1 LNICKGNQYKFSTYN
16 IELNISKLK
25 AVLLLKIFKMDEII
39 KYFPNLSDNQIEQF
53 QKLDFLYHDWNE
65 KINVISRKDIDSL
78 YTKHILHSL
87 AIAKVNKFE
96 PGTYVLDVGTGGG
109 FPGIPLAILFPE
121 TRFYLIDV
129 IAKKIKVVKAVAEA
143 LELKNVKAEQIRAEN
158 VKGDF
163 DFIVS
168 RAVTNMPDFVSW
180 IKTKI
185 KKQNKH
191 ELKNGIL
198 YLKGGDLTEELKDF
212 PKATEYNISDFFED
226 EFFETK
232 KVVHLPLK
240 FVV

>member
-1 LNICKGNQYKFSTYN
+1 
-16 IELNISKLK
+16 
-25 AVLLLKIFKMDEII
+25 MDEIL
-39 KYFPNLSDNQIEQF
+39 KYFPNLSDLQKEQF
-53 QKLDFLYHDWNE
+53 EKLDFLYHEWNE

-87 AIAKVNKFE
+87 GIAKIMKFE

-129 IAKKIKVVKAVAEA
+129 IAKKIKVVQAVAEG
-143 LELKNVKAEQIRAEN
+143 LELKNVKAEQMRAEN

-180 IKTKI
+180 VKTKI

-212 PKATEYNISDFFED
+212 PKATEYNLADYFED

-240 FVV
+240 FTV

>member
-1 LNICKGNQYKFSTYN
+1 MEEILNH
-16 IELNISKLK
+16 
-25 AVLLLKIFKMDEII
+25 
-39 KYFPNLSDNQIEQF
+39 FPDLTDNQIQQF
-53 QKLDFLYHDWNE
+53 QKLEILYQDWNA
-65 KINVISRKDIDSL
+65 KINLISRKDIDEL
-78 YTKHILHSL
+78 YVKHVLHSL
-87 AIAKVNKFE
+87 AIAKIQPFE
-96 PGTYVLDVGTGGG
+96 PGTYILDVGTGGG

-129 IAKKIKVVKAVAEA
+129 ILKKINVVKAVVEA
-143 LELKNVKAEQIRAEN
+143 LDLKNVKAEQIRAEQ

-168 RAVTNMPDFVSW
+168 RAVTNMPDFVTW
-180 IKTKI
+180 VKDKI

-191 ELKNGIL
+191 QLANGIL

-212 PKATEYNISDFFED
+212 PKATEHTISEFFSN

-240 FVV
+240 FKA

>member
-1 LNICKGNQYKFSTYN
+1 M
-16 IELNISKLK
+16 E
-25 AVLLLKIFKMDEII
+25 EII
-39 KYFPNLSDNQIEQF
+39 RQFPDLTPIQIKQF
-53 QKLDFLYHDWNE
+53 EKLQALYEDWNS
-65 KINVISRKDIDSL
+65 KINVISRKDIEEL
-78 YTKHILHSL
+78 YTRHILHSL
-87 AIAKVNKFE
+87 GIAKVQQFE
-96 PGTYVLDVGTGGG
+96 KGTYILDVGTGGG

-129 IAKKIKVVKAVAEA
+129 IAKKIKVVNEVVSA
-143 LELKNVKAEQIRAEN
+143 LALKNVKAEQMRAEN

-163 DFIVS
+163 DFIIS

-180 IKTKI
+180 IKDKI

-212 PKATEYNISDFFED
+212 PKATEYNLSDYFKED
-226 EFFETK
+226 FFETK

-240 FVV
+240 FKA

>member
-1 LNICKGNQYKFSTYN
+1 
-16 IELNISKLK
+16 
-25 AVLLLKIFKMDEII
+25 MDEIL
-39 KYFPNLSDNQIEQF
+39 KYFPNLTDI
-53 QKLDFLYHDWNE
+53 QKKQLQQLDFLYHDWNE
-65 KINVISRKDIDSL
+65 KINVISRKDIDAL

-87 AIAKVNKFE
+87 GIAKVIKFE
-96 PGTYVLDVGTGGG
+96 PGTFVLDVGTGGG

-129 IAKKIKVVKAVAEA
+129 IAKKIKVVQAVTEA
-143 LELKNVKAEQIRAEN
+143 LELKNVKAEQLRAEN

-180 IKTKI
+180 VKTKI
-185 KKQNKH
+185 KKNNKH

-212 PKATEYNISDFFED
+212 PKATEYNLADFFED

>member
-1 LNICKGNQYKFSTYN
+1 MEFILN
-16 IELNISKLK
+16 
-25 AVLLLKIFKMDEII
+25 
-39 KYFPNLSDNQIEQF
+39 YFPDLTDVQINQF
-53 QKLDFLYHDWNE
+53 QQLEALYQDWNS
-65 KINVISRKDIDSL
+65 KINVISRKDIDEL
-78 YTKHILHSL
+78 YVKHVLHSL
-87 AIAKVNKFE
+87 AIAKIQKFE

-129 IAKKIKVVKAVAEA
+129 ILKKLNVVKAVAEA

-180 IKTKI
+180 IKDKI
-185 KKQNKH
+185 KKQQKH

-198 YLKGGDLTEELKDF
+198 YLKGGDLTEELAAF
-212 PKATEYNISDFFED
+212 PNAKEYNIADFFEG

-240 FVV
+240 HKI

>member
-1 LNICKGNQYKFSTYN
+1 
-16 IELNISKLK
+16 
-25 AVLLLKIFKMDEII
+25 MDEIQ
-39 KYFPNLSDNQIEQF
+39 KYFPYLTDIQKEQF
-53 QKLDFLYHDWNE
+53 AKLDFLYHDWNA
-65 KINVISRKDIDSL
+65 KINVISRKDIDEL

-87 AIAKVNKFE
+87 GIAKVIKFE

-129 IAKKIKVVKAVAEA
+129 IAKKIKVVQAVAEA
-143 LELKNVKAEQIRAEN
+143 LELKNVKAEQLRAEL

-180 IKTKI
+180 IKDKI
-185 KKQNKH
+185 KKKSKH
-191 ELKNGIL
+191 ELRNGIL

-212 PKATEYNISDFFED
+212 PKATEYNLADFFED